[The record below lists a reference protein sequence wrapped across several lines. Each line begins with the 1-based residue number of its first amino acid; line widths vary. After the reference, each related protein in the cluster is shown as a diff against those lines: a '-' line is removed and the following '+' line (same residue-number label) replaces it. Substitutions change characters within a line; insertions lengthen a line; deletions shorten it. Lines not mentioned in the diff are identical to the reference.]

1 MKRLF
6 PLLLL
11 SLLALASCRTPK
23 DITYL
28 QDLTVLDT
36 IPTQADGF
44 IRFQPGDRV
53 SIMVHSRDK
62 EISQLFNLYSST
74 NGGGMYMGGNSQY
87 GGYGYTIDPD
97 GNIDFPVLG
106 TLHIA
111 GLTRHEL
118 QQMVKE
124 RILGESLCLDPTVI
138 VNYSGLSFYVIG
150 ESGKGERQ
158 IYKDRIN
165 ILEAVSMAGDLSIN
179 GLRKNVLVLRQEG
192 DHQVSY
198 RIDLTDSKSV
208 YNSPA
213 YYIRQ
218 NDIVYVEP
226 NDKTKRGATVM
237 GSQAYTPSFWFGMF
251 SSVMSV
257 ALLILSLTK

>member
-1 MKRLF
+1 MKKLF
-6 PLLLL
+6 PLFFL
-11 SLLALASCRTPK
+11 SLLALASCRTPT

-44 IRFQPGDRV
+44 IRFQPGDRI

-62 EISQLFNLYSST
+62 DISQLFNLYSQS
-74 NGGGMYMGGNSQY
+74 GGMGMMGGNGQY
-87 GGYGYTIDPD
+87 GGYTVAPD
-97 GNIDFPVLG
+97 GTIDFPVLG
-106 TLHIA
+106 KLQVA

-118 QQMVKE
+118 QEMVKE
-124 RILGESLCLDPTVI
+124 RILSESLCLDPTVI

-165 ILEAVSMAGDLSIN
+165 ILEAVAMAGDLSID
-179 GLRKNVLVLRQEG
+179 GLRTNVLVLRQEG

-213 YYIRQ
+213 YYIQQ
-218 NDIVYVEP
+218 NDLVYVEP
-226 NDKTKRGATVM
+226 NDKAKRGSTVM

-257 ALLILSLTK
+257 ALLILNLTK

>member
-62 EISQLFNLYSST
+62 EISQLFNVYSSA
-74 NGGGMYMGGNSQY
+74 NGGGSYMYNSQNG
-87 GGYGYTIDPD
+87 GGYGYTIDPE

-257 ALLILSLTK
+257 ALLILNLTK

>member
-1 MKRLF
+1 MKS
-6 PLLLL
+6 PIKL
-11 SLLALASCRTPK
+11 SLLALVLAVSACVTPSQ
-23 DITYL
+23 ITYIKDMEYGKDYPAKPAPEL
-28 QDLTVLDT
+28 HVQKQDRL
-36 IPTQADGF
+36 
-44 IRFQPGDRV
+44 
-53 SIMVHSRDK
+53 SIHV
-62 EISQLFNLYSST
+62 YSSDPALATPFNVGALT
-74 NGGGMYMGGNSQY
+74 NEGAGATSSASYVVDS
-87 GGYGYTIDPD
+87 GGY
-97 GNIDFPVLG
+97 IDFPVLG

-257 ALLILSLTK
+257 ALLILNLTK